1 MLIPKHN
8 SHKTFYTFAQMDYK
22 FDCKIPFIKGKIH
35 IKELDC
41 PYGPTTNNSSK
52 RSTALLILRLK

>member
-22 FDCKIPFIKGKIH
+22 FDCKIPYCQRQDPYKGVR
-35 IKELDC
+35 LSLWA
-41 PYGPTTNNSSK
+41 NNKQFLK
-52 RSTALLILRLK
+52 RSTALLIPRLK